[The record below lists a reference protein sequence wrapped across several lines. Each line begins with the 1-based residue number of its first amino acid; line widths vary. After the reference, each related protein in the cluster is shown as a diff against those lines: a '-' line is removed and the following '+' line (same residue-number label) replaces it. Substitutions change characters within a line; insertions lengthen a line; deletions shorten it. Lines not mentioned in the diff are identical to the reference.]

1 MKDRFAAVGVKTLIF
16 LIVLLAIPTVSNA
29 QSAKTQ
35 DAFAGAVEKIDAEA
49 KLVYVRSKSGVVK
62 AFKWTKKTTL
72 HGIKEAELWTDRAV
86 HIGAHV
92 VVRTAKVAG
101 EDIIQGLHW
110 FGQGTVSVIETTV
123 KHVGKGTKQVA
134 LKAADGTK
142 EVYEVS
148 EHAVVKTGKAIWHG
162 FKKVE
167 KHTEKEVR
175 AVVHVVEKDGKK
187 VVKYI
192 EYSTVG

>member
-1 MKDRFAAVGVKTLIF
+1 MGVKTLVF
-16 LIVLLAIPTVSNA
+16 LIVLLAIPAVSNA

-35 DAFAGAVEKIDAEA
+35 DAFVGAVEKIDAEA

-62 AFKWTKKTTL
+62 AFKWTKKTTV
-72 HGIKEAELWTDRAV
+72 HGIREAELWAGNAI

-92 VVRTAKVAG
+92 VVRSSKVAG
-101 EDIIQGLHW
+101 EDIISGLHW

-123 KHVGKGTKQVA
+123 KHVGKGTRQITS
-134 LKAADGTK
+134 KASDGTK

-148 EHAVVKTGKAIWHG
+148 EHAVVNTGKAIWHG
-162 FKKVE
+162 LKKVE

-175 AVVHVVEKDGKK
+175 ATVHVVEKDGRK
-187 VVKYI
+187 VVKYV
-192 EYSTVG
+192 EYRTVG